1 MPDPAKNK
9 RLSGLRSDRPQT
21 TRRLRK
27 GRLREDIGLKT
38 KTLVLTEAGYRCAL
52 PTCREIL
59 LLDLH
64 HIWEVSEGGGDE
76 ASNLIAL
83 CPTCHALYHRGRIR
97 VESIYAWKAM
107 LIAIGRAFDVQTIDR
122 LLFLDSLDDDFLIV
136 SGDGLLHFD
145 RVLAAGFATAVQK
158 ANNQFQLVS
167 YSVNITEK
175 GRMLIAAWKGGNIS
189 EIENALTSIS

>member
-1 MPDPAKNK
+1 MPETSKKPLQVKNNN
-9 RLSGLRSDRPQT
+9 SRSARIFK
-21 TRRLRK
+21 K
-27 GRLREDIGLKT
+27 GRLRENVGLQT
-38 KTLVLTEAGYRCAL
+38 KTLVLTEAGYRCAV

-76 ASNLIAL
+76 VSNLIAL
-83 CPTCHALYHRGRIR
+83 CPTCHALYHRGKIP

-122 LLFLDSLDDDFLIV
+122 LLFLDSLDYDFLIV

-145 RVLAAGFATAVQK
+145 RVLAAGFATVTQK

-175 GRMLIAAWKGGNIS
+175 GKMLIAAWKGGNIS
-189 EIENALTSIS
+189 EIENALAPIS

>member
-1 MPDPAKNK
+1 MPKPSKKPSQAKNNNSRTALVLK
-9 RLSGLRSDRPQT
+9 
-21 TRRLRK
+21 K
-27 GRLREDIGLKT
+27 GRPREDIGLTT
-38 KTLVLTEAGYRCAL
+38 KTLLLTEAGYRCAV

-59 LLDLH
+59 LLDMH
-64 HIWEVSEGGGDE
+64 HIWEVAQGGGDE
-76 ASNLIAL
+76 VNNLIAL
-83 CPTCHALYHRGRIR
+83 CPTCHALYHRGKIS

-122 LLFLDSLDDDFLIV
+122 LLFLGGLDHDFLIV

-145 RVLAAGFATAVQK
+145 SVLAAGFATVEQK

-175 GRMLIAAWKGGNIS
+175 GKMLIAAWKGGNITQ
-189 EIENALTSIS
+189 IENALAPIS

>member
-1 MPDPAKNK
+1 MTKPSKN
-9 RLSGLRSDRPQT
+9 LSRVKNNDSRGMQILK
-21 TRRLRK
+21 K
-27 GRLREDIGLKT
+27 GHLREDIGLKT
-38 KTLVLTEAGYRCAL
+38 KTFVLTEAGYRCAV

-64 HIWEVSEGGGDE
+64 HMWEVSEGGGNDV
-76 ASNLIAL
+76 SNLIAL
-83 CPTCHALYHRGRIR
+83 CPTCHALYHRGKIR

-122 LLFLDSLDDDFLIV
+122 LLFLNSLEHDFLIV

-145 RVLAAGFATAVQK
+145 RVLAAGFATVSQK

-175 GRMLIAAWKGGNIS
+175 GKMLIAAWKAGNIS
-189 EIENALTSIS
+189 EIESALVPVT

>member
-1 MPDPAKNK
+1 M
-9 RLSGLRSDRPQT
+9 
-21 TRRLRK
+21 
-27 GRLREDIGLKT
+27 
-38 KTLVLTEAGYRCAL
+38 
-52 PTCREIL
+52 
-59 LLDLH
+59 H

-83 CPTCHALYHRGRIR
+83 CPTCHALYHRGKISI
-97 VESIYAWKAM
+97 ESIYAWKAM

-122 LLFLDSLDDDFLIV
+122 LLFLDSLDHDFLIV

-145 RVLAAGFATAVQK
+145 RVLAAGFAIVDQK

-175 GRMLIAAWKGGNIS
+175 GKMLIAAWKDGNITQ
-189 EIENALTSIS
+189 IENALAPFPG

>member
-1 MPDPAKNK
+1 MSESSMKPSQVKKNNSRTARILK
-9 RLSGLRSDRPQT
+9 
-21 TRRLRK
+21 K
-27 GRLREDIGLKT
+27 GRPREDIGLKT
-38 KTLVLTEAGYRCAL
+38 KTLVLTEAGYRCAV
-52 PTCREIL
+52 PTCRGIL
-59 LLDLH
+59 LFDMH

-83 CPTCHALYHRGRIR
+83 CPTCHALYHRGKISI
-97 VESIYAWKAM
+97 ESIYAWKAM

-122 LLFLDSLDDDFLIV
+122 LLFLDSLDHDFLIV

-145 RVLAAGFATAVQK
+145 RVLAAGFAIVDQK

-175 GRMLIAAWKGGNIS
+175 GKMLIAAWKDGNITQ
-189 EIENALTSIS
+189 IENALAPFPG